1 MDIVCPINFKPCNY
15 SYNCNKCPLVLEE
28 IDETM
33 NPQEDKD
40 GKD

>member
-1 MDIVCPINFKPCNY
+1 MNSVCPINFKPC

-33 NPQEDKD
+33 KPQEDKD